1 LNLPGN
7 RTTKANQF
15 IDAKNDTQVGED
27 KMNSNFAVQ
36 EDLMNPNETA
46 EVATAPL
53 TVVENSAPAARPT
66 LRSLRAAAEIIAIRH
81 ALQET
86 GWNRKRAA
94 RLLSISYRGLLYKL
108 RQHRIV
114 PQSEDQRAS

>member
-1 LNLPGN
+1 
-7 RTTKANQF
+7 
-15 IDAKNDTQVGED
+15 
-27 KMNSNFAVQ
+27 MNSNFAVQ

>member
-1 LNLPGN
+1 
-7 RTTKANQF
+7 
-15 IDAKNDTQVGED
+15 
-27 KMNSNFAVQ
+27 MNSNFALQ
-36 EDLMNPNETA
+36 ETLINSGETA
-46 EVATAPL
+46 EVAATPL
-53 TVVENSAPAARPT
+53 TMVENSAPAPRPT
-66 LRSLRAAAEIIAIRH
+66 LRSLRAAAEVLAIRH

>member
-1 LNLPGN
+1 
-7 RTTKANQF
+7 
-15 IDAKNDTQVGED
+15 
-27 KMNSNFAVQ
+27 MNSNFAIQ
-36 EDLMNPNETA
+36 EEIANPA
-46 EVATAPL
+46 EVAEVKAPQ
-53 TVVENSAPAARPT
+53 VISENPGPAPRPT
-66 LRSLRAAAEIIAIRH
+66 LRSLRAAAEVLAIRH

>member
-1 LNLPGN
+1 
-7 RTTKANQF
+7 
-15 IDAKNDTQVGED
+15 
-27 KMNSNFAVQ
+27 MNSNIGLRENLASAG
-36 EDLMNPNETA
+36 EPLD
-46 EVATAPL
+46 VAAPELTAP
-53 TVVENSAPAARPT
+53 EKSASDPRPT
-66 LRSLRAAAEIIAIRH
+66 LRSLRAAAEVLAIRH

-114 PQSEDQRAS
+114 PQSEDQRV

>member
-1 LNLPGN
+1 
-7 RTTKANQF
+7 
-15 IDAKNDTQVGED
+15 
-27 KMNSNFAVQ
+27 MNSNIVLRENLASAS
-36 EDLMNPNETA
+36 EPL
-46 EVATAPL
+46 EVAAPEL
-53 TVVENSAPAARPT
+53 TVPEQSAAGPRPT
-66 LRSLRAAAEIIAIRH
+66 LRSLRAAAEVLAIRH

-114 PQSEDQRAS
+114 PQSEDQRV